1 MSATIL
7 YNQAMRQIA
16 EISQALDALSRAPM
30 EESLSS
36 PLLAQVSAQLSHL
49 GQSLGELEG
58 FAKREVTAVKRD
70 IVSSRASKIRSELK
84 SLQDSFERQK
94 AQRLAAKERDELL
107 QGRAGGQGMHNRGS
121 HPPSTNPADQDS
133 TVLLMD
139 MFAREGQ
146 VLGSSGDQIEQY
158 ISVSKN
164 ALQELYEQRG
174 MLKVGLFENTC
185 KMNGAVT

>member
-1 MSATIL
+1 M
-7 YNQAMRQIA
+7 
-16 EISQALDALSRAPM
+16 D
-30 EESLSS
+30 ESLSS

-94 AQRLAAKERDELL
+94 AQRVAAKERDELL
-107 QGRAGGQGMHNRGS
+107 QGRAGGQGSGGMHNRGS
-121 HPPSTNPADQDS
+121 HPPSTSSNNNSADQDS

-174 MLKVGLFENTC
+174 MLKVCLSFLNLV
-185 KMNGAVT
+185 K

>member
-16 EISQALDALSRAPM
+16 EISQSLELLSKTPM
-30 EESLSS
+30 MDDGSS
-36 PLLAQVSAQLSHL
+36 SLLAQVSAQLSHL

-70 IVSSRASKIRSELK
+70 IVSSRALKVRSEWTR
-84 SLQDSFERQK
+84 LQESFERQK
-94 AQRLAAKERDELL
+94 AQRLAAKEREELL
-107 QGRAGGQGMHNRGS
+107 SGAHSQGLLHNRS
-121 HPPSTNPADQDS
+121 HHPPSQPPEDS

-158 ISVSKN
+158 IAVSKN

-174 MLKVGLFENTC
+174 MLKVFSYICTL
-185 KMNGAVT
+185 